1 MHLFSLSICI
11 MRHPFDTFRALQ
23 ASREKFSYVPSAI
36 LLMII
41 LAVRIFS
48 MYIIHYPLSAT
59 AAEDINVAMEI
70 MKFVIPLVTWAFS
83 LFAVTSIMD
92 GETKINEAITSTLF
106 CMMPYILMMIPLS
119 LLSLL
124 LSRLDSSIYNGIS
137 TGISL
142 WCGFLFFLSVKVMN
156 NYTVKKTVLV
166 VLLILFG
173 MALIWAVGLL
183 IFALSSQFGLFAE
196 GILKEARFAI
206 FGY

>member
-36 LLMII
+36 LLMIV

-48 MYIIHYPLSAT
+48 MFIIHYPLSAT
-59 AAEDINVAMEI
+59 AAEDINISMEI
-70 MKFVIPLVTWAFS
+70 MKLIIPLVTWAFS
-83 LFAVTSIMD
+83 MFAVTSIMD
-92 GETKINEAITSTLF
+92 GETKVNEAITSTLF
-106 CMMPYILMMIPLS
+106 CMMPYIILTLPLA
-119 LLSLL
+119 LISLL
-124 LSRLDSSIYNGIS
+124 LSKLDSSIYNGIAI
-137 TGISL
+137 GISV

-156 NYTVKKTVLV
+156 NYTVKKTILV
-166 VLLILFG
+166 ILLILFG

-206 FGY
+206 FGF